1 MCTSIELY
9 RIMPLCGL
17 CWLPHMENVA
27 DSPLST
33 SDIYSS
39 TVLIFL
45 ILSIF
50 LQLESVQILPLFE
63 NNPADIP
70 AMKPSSSAL
79 RYLLF
84 LSSLLSAGA
93 ASDTTPPKDA
103 LSPCVAR
110 SASTGLYYDLNAL
123 SLSPPALKDGQKVY
137 KGDRDTSWHSKGH
150 DHPANF
156 TINICAP
163 VIEDVTDVEGV
174 GSERWGNVS
183 AYYELDGR
191 TYSLGYV
198 GLEYPLDYLER
209 LFQIEA
215 QHD

>member
-1 MCTSIELY
+1 
-9 RIMPLCGL
+9 
-17 CWLPHMENVA
+17 MENVP

-39 TVLIFL
+39 TVLILF

-50 LQLESVQILPLFE
+50 LQLESVQILPLLGI
-63 NNPADIP
+63 NPADIP
-70 AMKPSSSAL
+70 AMKPPSSAL

-84 LSSLLSAGA
+84 LSSLLSARA
-93 ASDTTPPKDA
+93 ASDTPPKDA

-110 SASTGLYYDLNAL
+110 SASTGLYYDLGAL
-123 SLSPPALKDGQKVY
+123 SLSPPPLKDGQKVY

-174 GSERWGNVS
+174 ESERWGNVS